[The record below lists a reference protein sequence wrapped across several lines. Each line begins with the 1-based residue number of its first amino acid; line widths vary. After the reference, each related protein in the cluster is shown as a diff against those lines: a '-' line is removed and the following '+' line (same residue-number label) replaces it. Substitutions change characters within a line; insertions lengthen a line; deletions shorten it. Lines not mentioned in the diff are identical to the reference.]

1 MAPDILQFI
10 LYAVL
15 VTVLAWPL
23 GLYLARVYEGG
34 TTWLSPVFAPVERAF
49 FRLAGVCPDQGQH
62 WTRYALSVL
71 AFSLGSWALLYAI
84 LRLQHLL
91 PFNPQGL
98 GPLSPDLAFNTA
110 VSFTTNTNW
119 QAYGGETTMS
129 YFSQMAGLTVQNF
142 VSAGVGMAVCAAIIR
157 GFFAREQK
165 TLGNFWVDLTRS
177 VLYVLLP
184 LSIVLTLFLVWQGV
198 PQNLMAYV
206 SATTVE
212 GAQQTI
218 SQGPAASQI
227 AIKQLGT
234 NGGGFWNANSSVP
247 YENPT
252 PLSNFI
258 EMVAILLI
266 PAAFCFMFGKMVRD
280 MRQGAAIFATMGIL
294 FLGALALTYSSEIA
308 GNPAFAQL
316 PVEQSAGNMEGKEV
330 RFGVGNSALWATAT
344 TAASNGS
351 VNAMHDSFMPLGALA
366 PMLLMQVGEV
376 VFGGVGSGFY
386 GMLSFVV
393 LTVFLAGLMVGR
405 TPEYLGKKIEA
416 KEIMLA
422 ALTLLVM
429 PLVMGTLGL
438 VLAATGESLAAAAA
452 SRVIPPAASVASK
465 LPSRSASTSEP
476 LPDPRLPPSRC
487 ATLPCALCRV
497 WKSTTPAT
505 AFVPYSIGA
514 APLVTRVSPISPAG
528 SRPRSTRPSHGTP
541 SGAPSRN
548 TCVWRSSEPRI
559 RATVSPREL
568 ARTVTPAT
576 PRSTSAS
583 VRGWRSASSSAVTS
597 TCGAST
603 RSFAAGAVT
612 VIGGNALSAAA
623 ALPVS
628 ARWTS
633 AMPTGSACDLT
644 RLLEQAAGPPADGG
658 RCPPALLPQAVR

>member
-49 FRLAGVCPDQGQH
+49 FRLAGVRPDQGQH

-91 PFNPQGL
+91 PFNPQAL

-198 PQNLMAYV
+198 PQNLLAYV

-351 VNAMHDSFMPLGALA
+351 VNSMHDSFMPLGALA

-416 KEIMLA
+416 REVKLSVIA
-422 ALTLLVM
+422 FLVM
-429 PLVMGTLGL
+429 PLGVLGL
-438 VLAATGESLAAAAA
+438 GALAAVLPISLSSLQEAGPHGLSEIIYAYSSATGNNGSAFAGFSANVPYHNTMQGIAMLLGRFVYIVPMLAVAGSLAA
-452 SRVIPPAASVASK
+452 K
-465 LPSRSASTSEP
+465 KSAP
-476 LPDPRLPPSRC
+476 
-487 ATLPCALCRV
+487 
-497 WKSTTPAT
+497 
-505 AFVPYSIGA
+505 
-514 APLVTRVSPISPAG
+514 
-528 SRPRSTRPSHGTP
+528 
-541 SGAPSRN
+541 
-548 TCVWRSSEPRI
+548 
-559 RATVSPREL
+559 
-568 ARTVTPAT
+568 
-576 PRSTSAS
+576 
-583 VRGWRSASSSAVTS
+583 ASSGTFPTHGPLFITLLVAV
-597 TCGAST
+597 
-603 RSFAAGAVT
+603 
-612 VIGGNALSAAA
+612 ILILGG
-623 ALPVS
+623 
-628 ARWTS
+628 
-633 AMPTGSACDLT
+633 LT
-644 RLLEQAAGPPADGG
+644 FF
-658 RCPPALLPQAVR
+658 PALALGPIAEHVSMLAGETF

>member
-49 FRLAGVCPDQGQH
+49 FRLAGVRPDQGQH

-91 PFNPQGL
+91 PFNPQAL
-98 GPLSPDLAFNTA
+98 GPLSLDLAFNTA

-198 PQNLMAYV
+198 PQNLLAYV

-234 NGGGFWNANSSVP
+234 NGGGFWNANSAVP

-308 GNPAFAQL
+308 SNPAFAQL

-351 VNAMHDSFMPLGALA
+351 VNSMHDSFMPLGALA

-416 KEIMLA
+416 REVKLSVIA
-422 ALTLLVM
+422 FLVM
-429 PLVMGTLGL
+429 PLGVLGL
-438 VLAATGESLAAAAA
+438 GALAAILPISLSSLQEAGPHGLSEIIYAYSSATGNNGSAFAGFSANVPYHNTMQGIAMLLGRFVYIVPMLAVAGSLAA
-452 SRVIPPAASVASK
+452 K
-465 LPSRSASTSEP
+465 KSAP
-476 LPDPRLPPSRC
+476 
-487 ATLPCALCRV
+487 
-497 WKSTTPAT
+497 
-505 AFVPYSIGA
+505 
-514 APLVTRVSPISPAG
+514 
-528 SRPRSTRPSHGTP
+528 
-541 SGAPSRN
+541 
-548 TCVWRSSEPRI
+548 
-559 RATVSPREL
+559 
-568 ARTVTPAT
+568 
-576 PRSTSAS
+576 
-583 VRGWRSASSSAVTS
+583 ASSGTFPTHGPLFITLLVAV
-597 TCGAST
+597 
-603 RSFAAGAVT
+603 
-612 VIGGNALSAAA
+612 ILILGG
-623 ALPVS
+623 
-628 ARWTS
+628 
-633 AMPTGSACDLT
+633 LT
-644 RLLEQAAGPPADGG
+644 FF
-658 RCPPALLPQAVR
+658 PALALGPIAEHVSMLSGETF

>member
-10 LYAVL
+10 FYAAL
-15 VTVLAWPL
+15 VTALAWPL
-23 GLYLARVYEGG
+23 GLYLAHIYEGG
-34 TTWLSPVFAPVERAF
+34 RTRLSPLFAPVERGIY
-49 FRLAGVCPDQGQH
+49 RLAGIRPDQGQH
-62 WTRYALSVL
+62 WTRYSLSVL

-91 PFNPQGL
+91 PFNPQAL

-110 VSFTTNTNW
+110 ISFTTNTNW

-184 LSIVLTLFLVWQGV
+184 LSILLTLFLVWQGV

-206 SATTVE
+206 TATTVE

-252 PLSNFI
+252 PLSNLA
-258 EMVAILLI
+258 EMVSLLLI
-266 PAAFCFMFGKMVRD
+266 PAAFCFMFGRMVRD
-280 MRQGAAIFATMGIL
+280 TRQGVAIFAAMGLL
-294 FLGALALTYSSEIA
+294 FLGALALTYGSEVS
-308 GNPAFAQL
+308 GNPAYAQL
-316 PVEQSAGNMEGKEV
+316 PVEQTAGNMEGKEV
-330 RFGVGNSALWATAT
+330 RFGVGNSTLWATAT

-351 VNAMHDSFMPLGALA
+351 VNSMHDSFMPLGALA
-366 PMLLMQVGEV
+366 PMLLMQIGEV

-416 KEIMLA
+416 REVKLA
-422 ALTLLVM
+422 VIAFLVM
-429 PLVMGTLGL
+429 PLGVLGL
-438 VLAATGESLAAAAA
+438 GALAAVLPISLSSLQDAGPHGLSEILYAYSSATGNNGSAFAGLGAGVPYHNTMQGIAMLLGRFVYIVPMLAVAGSLAA
-452 SRVIPPAASVASK
+452 K
-465 LPSRSASTSEP
+465 KSAP
-476 LPDPRLPPSRC
+476 
-487 ATLPCALCRV
+487 
-497 WKSTTPAT
+497 
-505 AFVPYSIGA
+505 
-514 APLVTRVSPISPAG
+514 
-528 SRPRSTRPSHGTP
+528 
-541 SGAPSRN
+541 
-548 TCVWRSSEPRI
+548 
-559 RATVSPREL
+559 
-568 ARTVTPAT
+568 
-576 PRSTSAS
+576 
-583 VRGWRSASSSAVTS
+583 ASS
-597 TCGAST
+597 
-603 RSFAAGAVT
+603 
-612 VIGGNALSAAA
+612 
-623 ALPVS
+623 
-628 ARWTS
+628 
-633 AMPTGSACDLT
+633 
-644 RLLEQAAGPPADGG
+644 
-658 RCPPALLPQAVR
+658 

>member
-49 FRLAGVCPDQGQH
+49 FRLAGVRPDQGQH

-91 PFNPQGL
+91 PFNPQAL

-198 PQNLMAYV
+198 PQNLLAYV

-234 NGGGFWNANSSVP
+234 NGGGFWNANSAVP

-351 VNAMHDSFMPLGALA
+351 VNSMHDSFMPLGALA

-416 KEIMLA
+416 REVKLSVIA
-422 ALTLLVM
+422 FLVM
-429 PLVMGTLGL
+429 PLGVLGL
-438 VLAATGESLAAAAA
+438 GALAAILPISLSSLQEAGPHGLSEIIYAYSSATGNNGSAFAGFSANVPYHNTMQGIAMLLGRFVYIVPMLAVAGSLAA
-452 SRVIPPAASVASK
+452 K
-465 LPSRSASTSEP
+465 KSAP
-476 LPDPRLPPSRC
+476 
-487 ATLPCALCRV
+487 
-497 WKSTTPAT
+497 
-505 AFVPYSIGA
+505 
-514 APLVTRVSPISPAG
+514 
-528 SRPRSTRPSHGTP
+528 
-541 SGAPSRN
+541 
-548 TCVWRSSEPRI
+548 
-559 RATVSPREL
+559 
-568 ARTVTPAT
+568 
-576 PRSTSAS
+576 
-583 VRGWRSASSSAVTS
+583 ASSGTFPTHGPLFITLLVAV
-597 TCGAST
+597 
-603 RSFAAGAVT
+603 
-612 VIGGNALSAAA
+612 ILILGG
-623 ALPVS
+623 
-628 ARWTS
+628 
-633 AMPTGSACDLT
+633 LT
-644 RLLEQAAGPPADGG
+644 FF
-658 RCPPALLPQAVR
+658 PALALGPIAEHVSMLSGETF

>member
-10 LYAVL
+10 LYAAL
-15 VTVLAWPL
+15 VTALAWPL
-23 GLYLARVYEGG
+23 GLYLARIYEASP
-34 TTWLSPVFAPVERAF
+34 TWLSPVLGPVEHGFYA
-49 FRLAGVCPDQGQH
+49 LAGIKREQGQH

-91 PFNPQGL
+91 PFNPQAL
-98 GPLSPDLAFNTA
+98 GPLAPDLAFNTA
-110 VSFTTNTNW
+110 VSFMTNTNW

-129 YFSQMAGLTVQNF
+129 YFSQMAGLAVQNF

-198 PQNLMAYV
+198 PQNFMAYV

-212 GAQQTI
+212 GVQQTI

-234 NGGGFWNANSSVP
+234 NGGGFWNANSAVP

-252 PLSNFI
+252 PLSNLI
-258 EMVAILLI
+258 EMVSILLI
-266 PAAFCFMFGKMVRD
+266 PAAFCFMFGRMVRD
-280 MRQGAAIFATMGIL
+280 MRQGVAIFAAMGVL
-294 FLGALALTYSSEIA
+294 FVGALALTYGSEIA
-308 GNPAFAQL
+308 GNTAFASL

-416 KEIMLA
+416 REVKLA
-422 ALTLLVM
+422 VIAFLVM
-429 PLVMGTLGL
+429 PVGVLGL
-438 VLAATGESLAAAAA
+438 GALAAVLPVALSSVQDAGPHGLSEILYAYSSATGNNGSAFAGFGANVPYHNTMQGIAMLLGRFVYIVPMLAVAGSLAA
-452 SRVIPPAASVASK
+452 K
-465 LPSRSASTSEP
+465 KSAP
-476 LPDPRLPPSRC
+476 
-487 ATLPCALCRV
+487 
-497 WKSTTPAT
+497 
-505 AFVPYSIGA
+505 
-514 APLVTRVSPISPAG
+514 
-528 SRPRSTRPSHGTP
+528 
-541 SGAPSRN
+541 
-548 TCVWRSSEPRI
+548 
-559 RATVSPREL
+559 
-568 ARTVTPAT
+568 
-576 PRSTSAS
+576 
-583 VRGWRSASSSAVTS
+583 ASSGTFPTHGPLFVTLLIAV
-597 TCGAST
+597 
-603 RSFAAGAVT
+603 
-612 VIGGNALSAAA
+612 ILILGG
-623 ALPVS
+623 
-628 ARWTS
+628 
-633 AMPTGSACDLT
+633 LT
-644 RLLEQAAGPPADGG
+644 FF
-658 RCPPALLPQAVR
+658 PALALGPIAEHVSMLAGETF

>member
-1 MAPDILQFI
+1 MVPDILQFI
-10 LYAVL
+10 LYAAL
-15 VTVLAWPL
+15 VIALAWPL
-23 GLYLARVYEGG
+23 GLHLARVYEGG
-34 TTWLSPVFAPVERAF
+34 RTWISPIVEPVERGLFAV
-49 FRLAGVCPDQGQH
+49 AGIRPEQGQH
-62 WTRYALSVL
+62 WTRYALAVL

-91 PFNPQGL
+91 PFNPQAL

-142 VSAGVGMAVCAAIIR
+142 VSAGVGMAVCAAVIR

-212 GAQQTI
+212 GAPQTI

-252 PLSNFI
+252 PLSNLA
-258 EMVAILLI
+258 EMVSLLLI
-266 PAAFCFMFGKMVRD
+266 PAAFCFMFGRMVRD
-280 MRQGAAIFATMGIL
+280 MRQGVAIFAAMGIL
-294 FLGALALTYSSEIA
+294 FLGALALTYGSEVS
-308 GNPAFAQL
+308 GNPAFSQL
-316 PVEQSAGNMEGKEV
+316 PIEQSAGNMEGKEV

-416 KEIMLA
+416 REVKLA
-422 ALTLLVM
+422 VIAFLVM
-429 PLVMGTLGL
+429 PIGVLGL
-438 VLAATGESLAAAAA
+438 GALAAVLPISLSSLQDTGPHGLSEILYAYSSATGNNGSAFAGFGAGVPYHNTMQGIAMLLGRFVYIVPMLAVAGSLAAKKSAPESSGTFPTHGPLFVTLLIA
-452 SRVIPPAASVASK
+452 VI
-465 LPSRSASTSEP
+465 LI
-476 LPDPRLPPSRC
+476 L
-487 ATLPCALCRV
+487 
-497 WKSTTPAT
+497 
-505 AFVPYSIGA
+505 
-514 APLVTRVSPISPAG
+514 
-528 SRPRSTRPSHGTP
+528 
-541 SGAPSRN
+541 
-548 TCVWRSSEPRI
+548 
-559 RATVSPREL
+559 
-568 ARTVTPAT
+568 
-576 PRSTSAS
+576 
-583 VRGWRSASSSAVTS
+583 
-597 TCGAST
+597 
-603 RSFAAGAVT
+603 
-612 VIGGNALSAAA
+612 GG
-623 ALPVS
+623 
-628 ARWTS
+628 
-633 AMPTGSACDLT
+633 LT
-644 RLLEQAAGPPADGG
+644 FF
-658 RCPPALLPQAVR
+658 PALALGPIAEHVSMLAGETF